1 MSITIGNNAGRV
13 IARDDSQKIYVGH
26 NLGSITSADDLER
39 ERAVI
44 ERKIG
49 ECRELSPYEANFEE
63 IKSWIRI
70 YECKHRSQG
79 SQGSHGGHDLL
90 TTDTEI
96 AKDSVGPL
104 ELVDVEDQR
113 LIDAGKEL
121 RYFAL
126 SYPWGQAE
134 QAKLK
139 VGTLSQF
146 KTKAGLERIKL
157 PKTIRDA
164 MVPTPRLGERYLWA
178 DVLCII
184 QDEATDKE
192 AQLARMGAIYSNA
205 VRTIVAGEGKDAD
218 AGLCRVNNSAA
229 NNPFASDNAVL
240 SKQHPDDFKGS
251 DWQSLLDSVWASR
264 AWNYQ

>member
-1 MSITIGNNAGRV
+1 V
-13 IARDDSQKIYVGH
+13 IVGDDSQKICVGH
-26 NLGSITSADDLER
+26 NLGSITSADDHER
-39 ERAVI
+39 EKAVI

-49 ECRELSPYEANFEE
+49 ECRELSPYQANFEE

-70 YECKHRSQG
+70 CECEHRSQGSQG

-96 AKDSVGPL
+96 AKDTVGPL
-104 ELVDVEDQR
+104 RLIDVEDQCV
-113 LIDAGKEL
+113 IGAGKEL

-134 QAKLK
+134 QVKLK

-164 MVPTPRLGERYLWA
+164 MVLTSRLGERYLWA

-184 QDEATDKE
+184 QDEATNKE

-205 VRTIVAGEGKDAD
+205 VLTIVAGKGKDAD
-218 AGLCRVNNSAA
+218 AGLCRVNNNAG

-240 SKQHPDDFKGS
+240 SKQHPDNFKGS

-264 AWNYQ
+264 A